1 MVLLLVRAPSVAAHA
16 ILESADPAAGSVV
29 GSSPDELVLDYSEPV
44 SFGDDAVR
52 LFDADGEPV
61 EVGRPEHSDGD
72 GSRLVVDVPTELDDG
87 SYVVSW
93 RVTSADSHP
102 ISGAYTFSVGE
113 PSAGESTRSLISG
126 LLAERGSPVVAWT
139 LAILRWLVYAAVS
152 VGVGGW
158 IVARWIW
165 PEGASLD
172 RTRRW
177 ILVSLGVAVLAS
189 VGAIAAQGAYSA
201 GAGFGAVFEPGRW
214 ADVLATRFGQA
225 ALVRIAGAGLLMV
238 GVSLVLPKRLRDVLC
253 ATAALATVLGV
264 VLANHATTGRWVPVA
279 IGADLLHVAA
289 TCAWVGGLVAL
300 AVWIL
305 VPSPGD
311 EVAGAALPAVRRFSN
326 LATVSVIVL
335 IATGTLQAIRQVGG
349 PTALTT
355 TDYGRTLIVK
365 ICIVALLVAT
375 AFASRLV
382 VRRWGQSD
390 HRGETADADAELAD
404 PDPED
409 GAVTE
414 PEARSMLRRFVG
426 VEVFLLAGVLAASTL
441 LSNTV
446 PAIEAVEIPFSA
458 TVVSSSGVGEFFV
471 DPAKAGTTE
480 LHMVMTNPDGSVPY
494 IDEMTVTIT
503 LGDGEVGPL
512 EIPMERYQGLPND
525 YWAEEAVFPFR
536 GTWTIEARGRI
547 GEFDQKVFTT
557 EVRIR

>member
-16 ILESADPAAGSVV
+16 ILESANPAAGSVV
-29 GSSPDELVLDYSEPV
+29 DSSPAELLLDYSEPV

-61 EVGRPEHSDGD
+61 EVGRPEHSDGG
-72 GSRLVVDVPTELDDG
+72 GSRIVVDVPAELDRG

-113 PSAGESTRSLISG
+113 PSAGEGTRSLISG

-177 ILVSLGVAVLAS
+177 ILVSLVVAVLAS
-189 VGAIAAQGAYSA
+189 LGAIAAQGAYST
-201 GAGFGAVFEPGRW
+201 GAGFGAVFDPGRW
-214 ADVLATRFGQA
+214 YDVLATRFGQA
-225 ALVRIAGAGLLMV
+225 ALVRIAGAGLLLV

-253 ATAALATVLGV
+253 SAAAAATVLGV
-264 VLANHATTGRWVPVA
+264 VLANHATTGRWVGVA
-279 IGADLLHVAA
+279 IASDLLHVAA
-289 TCAWVGGLVAL
+289 TCAWAGGLVAL
-300 AVWIL
+300 VAWIL
-305 VPSPGD
+305 VPASTE
-311 EVAGAALPAVRRFSN
+311 EVASASLPAVRRFST
-326 LATVSVIVL
+326 LATVSVVL
-335 IATGTLQAIRQVGG
+335 LVATGTVQAIRQVGG

-365 ICIVALLVAT
+365 ICVVALLAST
-375 AFASRLV
+375 ALASRLV
-382 VRRWGQSD
+382 LRRWS
-390 HRGETADADAELAD
+390 RAE
-404 PDPED
+404 PDDE
-409 GAVTE
+409 AA
-414 PEARSMLRRFVG
+414 PEARSLLRRFVG
-426 VEVFLLAGVLAASTL
+426 VEVLLLAGVLAASTL

-503 LGDGEVGPL
+503 LDDGEVGPL